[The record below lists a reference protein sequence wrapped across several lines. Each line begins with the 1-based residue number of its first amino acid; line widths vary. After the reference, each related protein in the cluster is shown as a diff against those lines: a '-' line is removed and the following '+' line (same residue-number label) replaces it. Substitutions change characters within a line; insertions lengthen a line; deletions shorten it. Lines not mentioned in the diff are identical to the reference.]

1 MLVDNYHCIQSSG
14 TGDSSLGE
22 ARKLP
27 SSILYGNHLESS
39 PDKNCRYVYRSGLD
53 KLETVTGEAQLSF
66 TGPGLGRGSHLNER

>member
-14 TGDSSLGE
+14 TSDSSLGE

-39 PDKNCRYVYRSGLD
+39 LDKNCRYVYRSGLD
-53 KLETVTGEAQLSF
+53 KRRLSQDTGEAQLSF
-66 TGPGLGRGSHLNER
+66 TEPGVTFK

>member
-14 TGDSSLGE
+14 TSDSSLGE

-39 PDKNCRYVYRSGLD
+39 LDKNCRYVYRSGLD
-53 KLETVTGEAQLSF
+53 KRRLSLEKLNYLS
-66 TGPGLGRGSHLNER
+66 LSRGSHLNER